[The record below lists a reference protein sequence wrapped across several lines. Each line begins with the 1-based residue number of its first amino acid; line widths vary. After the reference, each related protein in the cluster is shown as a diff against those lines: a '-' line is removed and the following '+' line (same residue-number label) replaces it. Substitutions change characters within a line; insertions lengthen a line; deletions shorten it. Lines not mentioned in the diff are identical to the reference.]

1 MIIVQLY
8 LIYLC
13 IIYQEKETNFEQI
26 PNSTD
31 TDTSNKTKEEDC
43 LESLIRVLLNFA
55 GDAKIEITVDL
66 EILQSYNI
74 YLALMDKI
82 EEINDL
88 SNV

>member
-1 MIIVQLY
+1 MTKASVLREALNRLY
-8 LIYLC
+8 LIR
-13 IIYQEKETNFEQI
+13 
-26 PNSTD
+26 STKS
-31 TDTSNKTKEEDC
+31 DTSNKTKEEDW

-55 GDAKIEITVDL
+55 GDAKIEIPVDL

-82 EEINDL
+82 EEINDI